1 VPPTYPLS
9 LLQPLAEGLAS
20 SQVRTQPLAEY
31 VRGARSRP
39 QPAQEVD
46 ADVLPLF
53 ADYVFDSPG
62 PPRRGRQGRS
72 ELPVPAPIVIPHNY
86 N

>member
-1 VPPTYPLS
+1 MPSTYPLS
-9 LLQPLAEGLAS
+9 RLQPLAEGLTS

-31 VRGARSRP
+31 VRGAQSRP
-39 QPAQEVD
+39 QPAHEID

-62 PPRRGRQGRS
+62 LPR
-72 ELPVPAPIVIPHNY
+72 
-86 N
+86 